1 MIKVRVPA
9 TSANL
14 GPGFD
19 TLGLAL
25 NLYNTYIF
33 EEIESGLEIV
43 GCEDEF
49 CTENNMIYDAM
60 IKTFEIIGY
69 EHKGIKITTQADIP
83 ISRGLGSS
91 AACIVAGV
99 VGANKLAG
107 DVLNEEQLLEVATM
121 IEGHPDNVAP
131 ALLGGLV
138 VSVMVEDKVYYNR
151 INVSDKLKFVALV
164 PDFRLST
171 TEARAVLP
179 KELSMKEAVFNVSR
193 ASLLVSALSNNRL
206 DLLKLA
212 LEDKFHQNYRGKLIK
227 NYFDIVEYCE
237 EKDTLGVYLSG
248 AGPTI
253 MVLIDEE
260 ELGFISQLEEYL
272 STLENNWE
280 IKVLEVDTKGTI

>member
-25 NLYNTYIF
+25 DLYNTFTF
-33 EEIESGLEIV
+33 EEIESGLEII

-49 CTENNMIYDAM
+49 CDENNMIYDAM
-60 IKTFEIIGY
+60 VKTFEIIKY
-69 EHKGIKITTQADIP
+69 EPTGIRITIESEIP

-99 VGANKLAG
+99 VGASKLAG
-107 DVLNEEQLLEVATM
+107 DVLDQEQLLEIATM

-138 VSVMVEDKVYYNR
+138 VSVMVEDKVYYDK
-151 INVSDKLKFVALV
+151 INISDNLKFVALI

-179 KELSMKEAVFNVSR
+179 KELPMTEAVFNVSR
-193 ASLLVSALSNNRL
+193 ASLLVSALSNDRL
-206 DLLKLA
+206 DLLKVA
-212 LEDKFHQNYRGKLIK
+212 LKDKFHQNYRGNLIRH
-227 NYFDIVEYCE
+227 YFDIVEFAE
-237 EKDTLGVYLSG
+237 EKNTLGVYLSG

-253 MVLIDEE
+253 MVLLEKDEYDFIDEVK
-260 ELGFISQLEEYL
+260 EYL
-272 STLENNWE
+272 SHFEDNWD
-280 IKVLEVDTKGTI
+280 IKVLNVDKEGTV